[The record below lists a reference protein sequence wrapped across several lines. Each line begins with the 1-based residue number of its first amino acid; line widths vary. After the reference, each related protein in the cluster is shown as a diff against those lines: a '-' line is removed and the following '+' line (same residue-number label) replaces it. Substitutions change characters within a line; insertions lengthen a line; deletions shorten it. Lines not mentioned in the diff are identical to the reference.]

1 LTRTEGKLQLSI
13 NSGQIHQ
20 EEVMSDTLDEV
31 KAVIAE
37 VMKIDVSGVKLDTRF
52 IEDLKADSMDQ
63 FFLID
68 GFSEKFKLTISD
80 EDARQIKCVNDVVTY
95 IDTKK

>member
-1 LTRTEGKLQLSI
+1 
-13 NSGQIHQ
+13 
-20 EEVMSDTLDEV
+20 MSDSIEDV
-31 KAVIAE
+31 KAVIAD
-37 VMKIDVSGVKLDTRF
+37 VMKIDVSNVKPETRF

-80 EDARQIKCVNDVVTY
+80 DDARSIHTVGDVVSYVATHQ
-95 IDTKK
+95 

>member
-1 LTRTEGKLQLSI
+1 MAEPI
-13 NSGQIHQ
+13 
-20 EEVMSDTLDEV
+20 DEV

-37 VMKIDVSGVKLDTRF
+37 VMKIDVSDVKPETRF

-68 GFSEKFKLTISD
+68 GFSEKFQLTIAD
-80 EDARQIKCVNDVVTY
+80 EDARQIRTVGDVLSY
-95 IDTKK
+95 IDKRK

>member
-1 LTRTEGKLQLSI
+1 
-13 NSGQIHQ
+13 
-20 EEVMSDTLDEV
+20 MSDTLEDV

-80 EDARQIKCVNDVVTY
+80 DEARTIKCVGDVVSF
-95 IDTKK
+95 IDAKK

>member
-1 LTRTEGKLQLSI
+1 
-13 NSGQIHQ
+13 
-20 EEVMSDTLDEV
+20 MSDTLAEV
-31 KAVIAE
+31 KAVINE
-37 VMKIDVSGVKLDTRF
+37 VMKIDVTNINLDTRF

-80 EDARQIKCVNDVVTY
+80 DDARQIRTVGDVVNY
-95 IDTKK
+95 VDSHK